1 VTSWVGAFHLLLAP
15 TAPWGLQGFVG
26 EFVLIVTTMAVPPGP
41 RWRRLVDPRRGG
53 AAASATRTPTT
64 RRFESSPEQD
74 GNRGSP
80 VGPACD
86 HHLVRVRA
94 QELLTVM
101 RPLVIE
107 LERAL
112 QRLLKAGLA
121 IPTRPVPRIE
131 SAEDG
136 AARQWI
142 EAEVDF
148 WRLRLGAMS
157 ALESSGNLFVAEA
170 MIARALGL
178 ESPTQSGNERPWT
191 PQGQVVDVF
200 LEDYLRT
207 AYGDEGNLHMAQT
220 LSAVENPADAALAAQ
235 VERLA
240 RFLSSDTFTGRLI
253 VPLGGVRLSA
263 DTFQL
268 EHGVSVVPFVPAL
281 RDEIW
286 RIAGWGSIAT
296 QPLQSTEFFG
306 VAQAIIVE
314 ICGARLGGWDWAA
327 GQADVERARL
337 ALLLCGA
344 ASVRTGLS
352 WLRLDE
358 PFESYL
364 SRLGV
369 GSGLVR
375 QALAPH
381 VSAPTELPEDL
392 TARVPEIYEQLATV
406 PEIHPLALALR
417 RLSISS
423 DRSSPEDRL
432 IDNWI
437 AFEALFTRDGTTE
450 VRFRAALRIARY
462 VGRDV
467 DERRVLFQGLKRA
480 YDWRSY
486 LVHGGG
492 ADQAKAKLGPLDE
505 AVALS
510 ERALR
515 AALREWLVRPPSSDL
530 HEIDERFLA

>member
-1 VTSWVGAFHLLLAP
+1 MSVS
-15 TAPWGLQGFVG
+15 
-26 EFVLIVTTMAVPPGP
+26 
-41 RWRRLVDPRRGG
+41 
-53 AAASATRTPTT
+53 
-64 RRFESSPEQD
+64 
-74 GNRGSP
+74 
-80 VGPACD
+80 
-86 HHLVRVRA
+86 A

-121 IPTRPVPRIE
+121 IPTRPVARIE

-136 AARQWI
+136 GTRQWV

-178 ESPTQSGNERPWT
+178 EPPTQSGNERPWT

-207 AYGDEGNLHMAQT
+207 AYGDEGNLHVAQT
-220 LSAVENPADAALAAQ
+220 LSAVEDPADAALAAQ

-268 EHGVSVVPFVPAL
+268 EHGVSVVPFVPAW

-286 RIAGWGSIAT
+286 RIAGWGSTAT

-306 VAQAIIVE
+306 VAQAISVE
-314 ICGARLGGWDWAA
+314 ICGAQLGGWEWAA
-327 GQADVERARL
+327 AQAKVERARL
-337 ALLLCGA
+337 ALLVCGA
-344 ASVRTGLS
+344 ASVRAVLS
-352 WLRLDE
+352 WLQLDE
-358 PFESYL
+358 QFASYL

-369 GSGLVR
+369 GSGLVH

-406 PEIHPLALALR
+406 PETRPLALALR
-417 RLSISS
+417 RLDLSS
-423 DRSSPEDRL
+423 QRSSSEDRL
-432 IDNWI
+432 IDSWI
-437 AFEALFTRDGTTE
+437 ALEALFAPDATTE
-450 VRFRAALRIARY
+450 LRFRAALRIARL
-462 VGRDV
+462 VGSGI
-467 DERRVLFQGLKRA
+467 DERRELFRDLKRA
-480 YDWRSY
+480 YDWRSH
-486 LVHGGG
+486 LVHGRG

-510 ERALR
+510 EHALR